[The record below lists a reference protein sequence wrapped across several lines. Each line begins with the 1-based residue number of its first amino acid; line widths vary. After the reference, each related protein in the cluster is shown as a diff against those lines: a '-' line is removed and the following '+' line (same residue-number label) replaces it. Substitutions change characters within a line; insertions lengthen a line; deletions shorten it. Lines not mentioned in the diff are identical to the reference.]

1 MVEVIGD
8 TWQEYI
14 LIIAIN
20 ELMKSGS
27 DSYDPIQFGHFFNQK
42 IKLHIINEV
51 TPELCQP
58 ILSSLIPNKNHRSE
72 ILTNRYF
79 GLLDF
84 QISVHENVFIY
95 VSSQQ
100 NSQHGQSW

>member
-79 GLLDF
+79 GVLNS
-84 QISVHENVFIY
+84 QISGHAKQLLY
-95 VSSQQ
+95 MSSQQ
-100 NSQHGQSW
+100 HSQRGQSW